1 MSNIA
6 KAHNLAK
13 AKHWGQKYGDKD
25 YFDFHILGVYELT
38 KKKMRGIGFPF
49 HLQFDVLAVSLLHDI
64 LEDTDCTEDYIRNSF
79 GDLVA
84 DAVVAITKVKGEE
97 YLHYLDRV
105 IANPI
110 AKFVKVQDIKFN
122 KEQVKICIEKG
133 EDLDK
138 MLNLFKKYNKAEYY
152 LGIKR
157 DG

>member
-1 MSNIA
+1 MSIEA
-6 KAHNLAK
+6 VYHLAK
-13 AKHWGQKYGDKD
+13 KKHRLQKYGNRDYFQFHIMGVTNKVEKALLKSDIRKD
-25 YFDFHILGVYELT
+25 YHDIV
-38 KKKMRGIGFPF
+38 IS
-49 HLQFDVLAVSLLHDI
+49 VSLLHDI

-97 YLHYLDRV
+97 YLHYLERV
-105 IANPI
+105 TANPI

-133 EDLDK
+133 EDLDN
-138 MLNLFKKYNKAEYY
+138 MLNLFKRYNRAEYY
-152 LGIKR
+152 LGMNS